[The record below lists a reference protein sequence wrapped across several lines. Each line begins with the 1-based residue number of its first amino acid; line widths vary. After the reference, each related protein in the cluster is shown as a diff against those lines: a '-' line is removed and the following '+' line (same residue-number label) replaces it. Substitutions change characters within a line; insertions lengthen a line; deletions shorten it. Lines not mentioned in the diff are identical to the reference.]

1 MKDSAVDL
9 FGCVL
14 QKVSWCLLAF
24 SCGCVSFPSWFGCS
38 GSARPWLQAAVGRG
52 LAGAPE
58 TAGRFGWSS
67 LYQEGCVL
75 PASLGTRQSTR
86 RASRTKLRAELWL
99 FMGS

>member
-1 MKDSAVDL
+1 MDSSLLLLLEPTGKERERSEVKDSAVDL

-58 TAGRFGWSS
+58 TAGRFG
-67 LYQEGCVL
+67 
-75 PASLGTRQSTR
+75 
-86 RASRTKLRAELWL
+86 
-99 FMGS
+99 